1 MNGYTMEDAEKIIGA
16 APVRVC
22 GQCPSDPDYPALLEI
37 YRRYIRGDHPMLL
50 ASSAFSLGHAIGVR
64 DELARRSRARVDPP
78 NLQAARRAEQTVER
92 ASRECEVRCLVNSLD
107 VTQKEAVLSVLKSLE
122 AGEGSK
128 AAFQAGNAALQAAG
142 HPPVVAG

>member
-64 DELARRSRARVDPP
+64 DELARRSRARVDPRTSKP
-78 NLQAARRAEQTVER
+78 QGGPSRRW
-92 ASRECEVRCLVNSLD
+92 S
-107 VTQKEAVLSVLKSLE
+107 
-122 AGEGSK
+122 
-128 AAFQAGNAALQAAG
+128 G
-142 HPPVVAG
+142 HPGSARSGVL